1 MSQTAHVN
9 LVSGFLGTGK
19 TSTILNLLKQRPA
32 GERWAVLVNEFGNRG
47 IDGAIIEAG
56 GGGDIAIREVAG
68 GCLCCAAGTSFRVA
82 ITRLLRDHHPDR
94 LLIEP
99 TGLGHASG
107 IIDTLREPE
116 LAAHI
121 QLDETLC
128 LVDAREFNPKR
139 LQHSA
144 LYASQLQLADV
155 LILNKADLADETQL
169 RAVEDWAA
177 RQYPAKHAVLRATH
191 GNIDAALLRG
201 AGSSR
206 EFDTQF
212 CRIDDTRQHSLN
224 LRFPPEQVFS
234 RPKLRRLLDELRASD
249 GVLRIKGI
257 LRTGKEWTLANV
269 TPDSVELTPISY
281 RRDSRV
287 ELIYDE
293 CFSLDIKAL
302 QTRFNTLMAHPS
314 TPPSAPST
322 NRGKPLYFLDKSAI
336 LGDSQPNNNDPDHD

>member
-9 LVSGFLGTGK
+9 LITGFLGAGK

-32 GERWAVLVNEFGNRG
+32 GERWAVLVNEFGEQG
-47 IDGAIIEAG
+47 IDGAIIDADG
-56 GGGDIAIREVAG
+56 NADIAIREVAG
-68 GCLCCAAGTSFRVA
+68 GCLCCAAGASFRVA
-82 ITRLLRDHHPDR
+82 ITRLLREQRPDR

-121 QLDETLC
+121 RLDTTLC
-128 LVDAREFNPKR
+128 VVDAREFSPAR
-139 LQHSA
+139 LQQTA

-155 LILNKADLADETQL
+155 LILNKVDLADEKQL
-169 RAVEDWAA
+169 QAVEDWAT
-177 RQYPAKHAVLRATH
+177 RQYPPKQAVVRATH
-191 GNIDAALLRG
+191 GDIDTALLRG
-201 AGSSR
+201 ESPTR
-206 EFDTQF
+206 EPGARF
-212 CRIDDTRQHSLN
+212 CRIDDTRHHGLS

-234 RPKLRRLLDELRASD
+234 RPKLRRLLDELRKSA

-269 TPDSVELTPISY
+269 TPDAVELSPISY

-287 ELIYDE
+287 ELIHNGA
-293 CFSLDIKAL
+293 FPLDTAAL
-302 QTRFNTLMAHPS
+302 RSRFNTLTTPNPIPPDPPS
-314 TPPSAPST
+314 T
-322 NRGKPLYFLDKSAI
+322 
-336 LGDSQPNNNDPDHD
+336 H